1 MDAMLCGLQPME
13 TTVGIFSKGEAV
25 ETGTIKSFLN
35 NFDIKWILAKLQT
48 GQILK
53 KLNSFNSS

>member
-1 MDAMLCGLQPME
+1 MLCGLQPTE

-35 NFDIKWILAKLQT
+35 FDIK
-48 GQILK
+48 
-53 KLNSFNSS
+53 